1 MVPAF
6 IPEGFT
12 EQELRGV
19 WNLIGLVKSYDQ
31 IFGQQNSEKSLA
43 KSLDMILTSVGP
55 AERPLG
61 FGKGILFETGSV
73 TFEDLCRIVI
83 GDIGGVCFERPDLSD
98 QEKQMLRDVEA
109 RWTGL
114 RKDHLV
120 ACAARARRYAD
131 LLAAPPG
138 VVIISGGRERAQFI
152 YEIVKRG
159 LVNHLIIDDEL
170 EKEMEAITQ

>member
-1 MVPAF
+1 
-6 IPEGFT
+6 
-12 EQELRGV
+12 
-19 WNLIGLVKSYDQ
+19 
-31 IFGQQNSEKSLA
+31 
-43 KSLDMILTSVGP
+43 
-55 AERPLG
+55 
-61 FGKGILFETGSV
+61 
-73 TFEDLCRIVI
+73 
-83 GDIGGVCFERPDLSD
+83 
-98 QEKQMLRDVEA
+98 
-109 RWTGL
+109 
-114 RKDHLV
+114 V